1 MKFVSFLH
9 WSFLFIFL
17 FAKWPTKETSARGLA
32 GQRAVS
38 TVVPED
44 WDIVS
49 ALASVMKTVKDKP
62 TKPRQGADK
71 KSATERP
78 LIYVCKGKNAAYVTK
93 NELLFCDT
101 ELFSIEEM
109 CG

>member
-1 MKFVSFLH
+1 MRKKHFFQNIEQFTQGFNEGFKMKFVSFLH

-17 FAKWPTKETSARGLA
+17 FAKWATKETSPRGLA

-49 ALASVMKTVKDKP
+49 ANVHVLQNKM
-62 TKPRQGADK
+62 
-71 KSATERP
+71 
-78 LIYVCKGKNAAYVTK
+78 
-93 NELLFCDT
+93 LL
-101 ELFSIEEM
+101 
-109 CG
+109 

>member
-1 MKFVSFLH
+1 M
-9 WSFLFIFL
+9 
-17 FAKWPTKETSARGLA
+17 G
-32 GQRAVS
+32 RAVA
-38 TVVPED
+38 D
-44 WDIVS
+44 FLS
-49 ALASVMKTVKDKP
+49 APWRGFGS
-62 TKPRQGADK
+62 QGADK

-101 ELFSIEEM
+101 ELFYIEEM

>member
-1 MKFVSFLH
+1 MSMRKKHFFQNIEQLTQGINEGFKTKFVSFLH

-17 FAKWPTKETSARGLA
+17 FEKWVTKETSARGLA

-49 ALASVMKTVKDKP
+49 ANVHVLQNKM
-62 TKPRQGADK
+62 
-71 KSATERP
+71 
-78 LIYVCKGKNAAYVTK
+78 
-93 NELLFCDT
+93 LL
-101 ELFSIEEM
+101 
-109 CG
+109 